1 MIAQSSIKKKKLNP
15 NNIDNY
21 DDNYTRKRPN
31 NSIPLTTL

>member
-15 NNIDNY
+15 NNIDKN

>member
-15 NNIDNY
+15 YNIDKH